1 MLCPVCREPLDL
13 NLDWLAQAKAP
24 SGEKFTYRPTKE
36 MRELQKK
43 MAAMFSRQKDKGAII
58 DVEAERNKFLI
69 SADEVVTV
77 SSSKNLFIITFLR
90 NILQKVFLHIFSMK
104 ITPFNKLLSLI

>member
-1 MLCPVCREPLDL
+1 MCREPLDL

-24 SGEKFTYRPTKE
+24 SGEKFTYQPTKE

-77 SSSKNLFIITFLR
+77 SRKFVQGLYLDFGAGVPQWPS
-90 NILQKVFLHIFSMK
+90 
-104 ITPFNKLLSLI
+104 